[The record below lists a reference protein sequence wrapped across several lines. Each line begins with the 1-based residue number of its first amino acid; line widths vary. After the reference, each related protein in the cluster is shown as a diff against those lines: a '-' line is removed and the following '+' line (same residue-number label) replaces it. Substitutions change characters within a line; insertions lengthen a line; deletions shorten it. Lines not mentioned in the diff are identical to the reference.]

1 MHPAIAS
8 FLLAFSTY
16 SRIPVPQAEWSDAN
30 RKYAMCFFP
39 LIGAAAGAALWGWLA
54 LCGALRAGSML
65 RGAVG
70 AALPLLVTG
79 GIHMDGFMDSCDAL
93 ASCQPRE
100 KRLEILK
107 DTHVGAFAVI
117 GCAGYL
123 LLAAGLLSEASA
135 KAGPMLAACF
145 IASRSLSAWAL
156 AAFPSAR
163 PNGMLDGFARAAN
176 RRLVTLSS
184 GAYLLACAAVWLV
197 CGGLAG
203 LICIGAAAACT
214 LYYRRMTDRLF
225 GGVTG
230 DLAGWFIQVTELAL
244 IAAVVLGGML

>member
-1 MHPAIAS
+1 
-8 FLLAFSTY
+8 
-16 SRIPVPQAEWSDAN
+16 
-30 RKYAMCFFP
+30 
-39 LIGAAAGAALWGWLA
+39 
-54 LCGALRAGSML
+54 
-65 RGAVG
+65 
-70 AALPLLVTG
+70 
-79 GIHMDGFMDSCDAL
+79 
-93 ASCQPRE
+93 
-100 KRLEILK
+100 
-107 DTHVGAFAVI
+107 
-117 GCAGYL
+117 
-123 LLAAGLLSEASA
+123 
-135 KAGPMLAACF
+135 MLAACF

-163 PNGMLDGFARAAN
+163 PNGMLDGFARTAN

>member
-1 MHPAIAS
+1 MKGIFQLPEGFLHAVEIPDIAGLHLTLRLS
-8 FLLAFSTY
+8 KLLQNALGHAG
-16 SRIPVPQAEWSDAN
+16 IGVPLLGAPLTLLLNELHQLRNGFAAE
-30 RKYAMCFFP
+30 
-39 LIGAAAGAALWGWLA
+39 L
-54 LCGALRAGSML
+54 LCA
-65 RGAVG
+65 AVG
-70 AALPLLVTG
+70 ADLDLRDVVPQGLVLCRRLPQRLVLPTQGGQLLTLATG
-79 GIHMDGFMDSCDAL
+79 LFLG
-93 ASCQPRE
+93 
-100 KRLEILK
+100 
-107 DTHVGAFAVI
+107 
-117 GCAGYL
+117 
-123 LLAAGLLSEASA
+123 LAAGLLSEASA

-163 PNGMLDGFARAAN
+163 PNGMLDGFARTAN